1 MTIDTDID
9 ALASHVAREA
19 VKTGTDAPPFEE
31 KVEAL
36 KTLTAYRA
44 MLLRRKATV
53 GGDEDEDTPSFDQF
67 AAEIK
72 DAENGQVATR
82 SNRGRARHG

>member
-9 ALASHVAREA
+9 ALASHIAQAA
-19 VKTGTDAPPFEE
+19 VQSGEGSPPFGD

-36 KTLTAYRA
+36 KILTAYRA
-44 MLLRRKATV
+44 MLVKRKLGV
-53 GGDEDEDTPSFDQF
+53 EPDDEDAPDFEKF
-67 AAEIK
+67 ADEIK
-72 DAENGQVATR
+72 DAENGQMGTR

>member
-1 MTIDTDID
+1 MTIDSDID
-9 ALASHVAREA
+9 ALASHVAKEA

-44 MLLRRKATV
+44 MLIRRKATV
-53 GGDEDEDTPSFDQF
+53 GSDEDDETPNFENF
-67 AAEIK
+67 ALGIK
-72 DAENGQVATR
+72 DAENGEVATR